1 VKVGKTYFPDDF
13 VIMDI
18 KKDVEVPLILIRP
31 FMKTEKIMIDVDE
44 KKLKARV
51 QEEKVIFD
59 VFEAMKHL
67 IDQRD
72 CFMMI

>member
-1 VKVGKTYFPDDF
+1 MKVGKTYFPDDF